1 MAERT
6 LGVTL
11 TKTMSGDE
19 TEDLVIGSLTNIG
32 ELKIDGEEIEV
43 TTLDSDGGYREY
55 IPGFRDAGEISLEG
69 ILNDDETLSKLIALQ
84 GTGSI
89 EEYTIETTS
98 GATLVFNAFVKSAGH
113 TAFEI
118 DGVRGYTGTL
128 RISGAPVFTGVSAS
142 A

>member
-11 TKTMSGDE
+11 TKTAAGDE
-19 TEDLVIGSLTNIG
+19 SADLVIGSLTNIG

-55 IPGFRDAGEISLEG
+55 IPGFRDAGEISLDG
-69 ILNDDETLSKLIALQ
+69 ILNDDSTLEKLIELQ
-84 GTGSI
+84 GLGRI
-89 EEYTIETTS
+89 DEYTIETS
-98 GATLVFNAFVKSAGH
+98 NGASLVFNAFVKSAGH
-113 TAFEI
+113 TAFEV

-128 RISGAPVFTGVSAS
+128 RISGAPTFTGVTESA
-142 A
+142 